1 MMKVWNPTEK
11 EIKDAESW
19 NTWSKEVSEF
29 QWFYDDT
36 ETCLVLEGAAL
47 VQDTHGNTVEF
58 KKGDMVRF
66 EKGLS
71 CTWKITDDLR
81 KKYKFS

>member
-11 EIKDAESW
+11 EIRDTESW
-19 NTWSKEVSEF
+19 GTWSKEVSEF
-29 QWFYDDT
+29 QWSYDDT
-36 ETCLVLEGAAL
+36 ETCLILEGAAF
-47 VQDTHGNTVEF
+47 VRDTNGNTVEF